1 MSKLIIIDF
10 TPRVPKYISRLLP
23 FIESDFDEV
32 LIFSNKKQLFNEL
45 SPKVRF
51 ISLNNSSENKV
62 IKLILYMGL
71 WIRLLLFSFINSGKI
86 KIIHFQ
92 FLPLYEFSNI
102 EIYLLKLLKS
112 LVPKVFYT
120 VHNLLPHD
128 SNQNLDRWMLLYS
141 QFSCLF
147 VHDEYTK
154 SVLIERLGDTVI
166 IAKLVHPPLYKSIA
180 SNKQLDNKT
189 RPLRLLLFGFL
200 EPYKGCETYLQLAE
214 SFGNKDD
221 FEFIIAGQI
230 RDEYREYLSSKNL
243 LELPNV
249 KYKFGYLSDL
259 ELQNQISYSDVIVFP
274 FDRITTSGSF
284 MSVLNQFKCVLA
296 NNLPFFCEILE
307 DDNQQICDFSNIIEV
322 QNRLYYMKVN
332 REVIRDCEKKNYKLI
347 NEKYSWDKCGHQ
359 HMLYYKN

>member
-1 MSKLIIIDF
+1 MSKLIVIDF

-32 LIFSNKKQLFNEL
+32 IIFSNKKQLFDKL
-45 SPKVRF
+45 STKVRF

-62 IKLILYMGL
+62 VKLILYLGL
-71 WIRLLLFSFINSGKI
+71 WIMLLYYSFLNSRKI
-86 KIIHFQ
+86 KVIHFQ

-112 LVPKVFYT
+112 IVPKVFYT

-128 SNQNLDRWMLLYS
+128 SNHKLDRWMLLYS

-154 SVLIERLGDTVI
+154 SILIQRLGGTVN
-166 IAKLVHPPLYKSIA
+166 IAKIVHPPLYQTVISKKLLA
-180 SNKQLDNKT
+180 NKT

-200 EPYKGCETYLQLAE
+200 EPYKGCETYLHLAK
-214 SFGNKDD
+214 SFGNNCD

-230 RDEYREYLSSKNL
+230 REEYKYYLSSKNL
-243 LELPNV
+243 LELSNV
-249 KYKFGYLSDL
+249 KYKFGYLSDK
-259 ELQNQISYSDVIVFP
+259 ELQYQISISDVVLFP

-284 MSVLNQFKCVLA
+284 MTVLNQFKCVLA
-296 NNLPFFCEILE
+296 NDLPFFREILE
-307 DDNQQICDFSNIIEV
+307 DDKQQICDFNNISEV
-322 QNRLYYMKVN
+322 QKRLNSMKVN
-332 REVIRDCEKKNYKLI
+332 REVIRDCENKNYKLI
-347 NEKYSWDKCGHQ
+347 NEKYSWDKCAYQ